1 MPYLILGVALVIG
14 LFLIGYGIAN
24 ADPKT
29 LKRVLKWLLVVLVLG
44 AIAALIVTRQ
54 WSLVSWLL
62 FALVPLAIRWRGF
75 ARMARSWRGPTPGQT
90 SDVETKYLRMQLDH
104 DSGQLGGTV
113 LAGPYRGR
121 RLDELTRDEL
131 LDLVRECRVEDEP
144 SVAILEAYLD
154 RVHGPDWR
162 GPEPGQAG
170 GGSAGREQPRPP
182 PTGGMTR
189 EEAYEILGLKP
200 GATAAEIRDAHR
212 RLMLKIHPDQGGS
225 TYLAAKINQA
235 KDALLR

>member
-1 MPYLILGVALVIG
+1 MPYLVLGVALVIG
-14 LFLIGYGIAN
+14 LFLIVYGLAN

-44 AIAALIVTRQ
+44 GIAVLIVTRQ
-54 WSLVSWLL
+54 WSIVSWLL
-62 FALVPLAIRWRGF
+62 FGLVPFVIRWRGL

-104 DSGQLGGTV
+104 DTGQLGGTV
-113 LAGPYRGR
+113 LAGPHRGR
-121 RLDELTRDEL
+121 RLDEMSENDLRDL
-131 LDLVRECRVEDEP
+131 LRECRVEDEP

-162 GPEPGQAG
+162 AQ
-170 GGSAGREQPRPP
+170 SAGAGDADAGHERSRPQSS
-182 PTGGMTR
+182 TSMTR

-200 GATAAEIRDAHR
+200 GATDAEIRDAHR

-235 KDALLR
+235 KDLLLG